1 MEDPLTS
8 KTVNAR
14 LGSDRRLKTI
24 YSVNMR
30 NAYQK
35 EQYEQT
41 MRSELHPYL
50 MYRIGPSMNHRKE
63 HESWDGLI
71 LPKNDP
77 WWDSHLPPNG
87 WGCKCYTRAVS
98 EARLKKYK
106 EQGVNVPPAADGTG
120 GGTLEVKT
128 EAPPVNYTTYFNERK
143 GTVEKVPEGIDPAF
157 NWNPGKAGTKAAAQK
172 LAESKKNYEAAASA
186 KPKKD
191 YLTKKKL
198 EADIATLDAQIK
210 GAGKEQAALEAK
222 KAEAKKLL
230 DKKQSAGEIKTLAK
244 QQITLQKKLDGIQ
257 VKTYSGIRKDEIT
270 TADWA
275 EKSGS
280 IEAKK
285 EYFKYK
291 LSEGVISDADKI
303 NSPALKGGACCF
315 PVVVRLRVSYPRN
328 ALKGGV

>member
-1 MEDPLTS
+1 
-8 KTVNAR
+8 
-14 LGSDRRLKTI
+14 
-24 YSVNMR
+24 MR
-30 NAYQK
+30 SAYQK

-41 MRSELHPYL
+41 MKSELHPYL
-50 MYRIGPSMNHRKE
+50 MYRIGPSVNHRKE

-71 LPKNDP
+71 LPKTDP

-106 EQGVNVPPAADGTG
+106 EQGVNVPPAADGALHGSGG

-128 EAPPVNYTTYFNERK
+128 ETPPVNYTTYFNERK

-157 NWNPGKAGTKAAAQK
+157 NWNPGKAGTKAAGRK

-198 EADIATLDAQIK
+198 EADIAALDAQIK
-210 GAGKEQAALEAK
+210 GAGKEQAAALEAK
-222 KAEAKKLL
+222 KAEAQKLL
-230 DKKQSAGEIKTLAK
+230 DEKISAAGKKTLVK
-244 QQITLQKKLDGIQ
+244 QQAARQKELDGIQ
-257 VKTYSGIRKDEIT
+257 VKTYSGIWKGEIT

-303 NSPALKGGACCF
+303 KF
-315 PVVVRLRVSYPRN
+315 EQFI
-328 ALKGGV
+328 

>member
-1 MEDPLTS
+1 
-8 KTVNAR
+8 
-14 LGSDRRLKTI
+14 
-24 YSVNMR
+24 
-30 NAYQK
+30 
-35 EQYEQT
+35 
-41 MRSELHPYL
+41 
-50 MYRIGPSMNHRKE
+50 MYRIGPSVNHRKE

-71 LPKNDP
+71 LPKTGP
-77 WWDSHLPPNG
+77 WRDSRLPPNG
-87 WGCKCYTRAVS
+87 WGCKCCTRAVS

-106 EQGVNVPPAADGTG
+106 EQGVNVPPSSDGALHGSGG
-120 GGTLEVKT
+120 GGTPEVKT

-143 GTVEKVPEGIDPAF
+143 GTVEKVPDGVDPAF
-157 NWNPGKAGTKAAAQK
+157 NWNPGKAGANAAAQK
-172 LAESKKNYEAAASA
+172 LAESTKNYEAAASA

-198 EADIATLDAQIK
+198 EADIAALDAQMK
-210 GAGKEQAALEAK
+210 GAGKEQAAALEAK
-222 KAEAKKLL
+222 KAEAQKLL

-244 QQITLQKKLDGIQ
+244 QQTALQKKLDGIP
-257 VKTYSGIRKDEIT
+257 VKTCFGIWKGEIT

-303 NSPALKGGACCF
+303 KFEQFIKDLDEFDAEGRAYHGIQAEPGKVKNRLAELKQSG
-315 PVVVRLRVSYPRN
+315 
-328 ALKGGV
+328 K